1 MLQRLRYKRY
11 EGVGGYQVS
20 RKKLNG
26 ICLSVSDFRRIFLNA
41 MKFGVHSVVGLTCD
55 AILS

>member
-41 MKFGVHSVVGLTCD
+41 MKFGCTQCGRVD
-55 AILS
+55 P